1 MNIIDIIE
9 KVKRR
14 ERLSREAIRFF
25 VNGVTKG
32 IIPDYQTSALLMA
45 VCINGLDDDETT
57 ELTLAMAESGDMLDL
72 SSVGR
77 PVVDKHS
84 TGGIGDKTTI
94 ILGPILA
101 ALGVPVAKMSGRGL
115 GITGGTIDKL
125 ESIPGF
131 NTEVSNDEFIKLIK
145 DVGFVAAA
153 QTISLAPA
161 DKILYALRDVTGTV
175 DSIPLIASSIM
186 SKKLALG
193 TNCIVLDVKYGNGAF
208 MKDYDN
214 AKKLADIM
222 CNIGRNAGRKMSAV
236 LSDMNQPLGYAIGNR
251 LEIEEAIDYLTDKKI
266 EKGLEKVINELCIEM
281 YKLSDKYAGEDEET
295 LKQMIRGV
303 IEDGSAFDVFKRFVE
318 IRGGNLETFISPE
331 REKHYEE
338 LLSSGRLFK
347 KEIELSKDI
356 DQLSAEL
363 VGRASLMLGAGRN
376 KKDDAID
383 PYAGI
388 LFLNKPDDL
397 KNDEMLKLVLYS
409 GDAGKI
415 EEVLQTHLKMFI
427 E

>member
-14 ERLSREAIRFF
+14 EKLSREDIRFI